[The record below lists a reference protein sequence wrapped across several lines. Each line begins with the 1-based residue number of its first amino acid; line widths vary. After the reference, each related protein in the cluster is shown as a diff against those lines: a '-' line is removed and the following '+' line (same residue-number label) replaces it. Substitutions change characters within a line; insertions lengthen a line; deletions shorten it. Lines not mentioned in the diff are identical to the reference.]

1 MDANARWTMAVT
13 NTGENCDMLLYMDS
27 DDSLVNCRIA
37 VQRASRFRDRKD
49 VKEGLNVSTETLS
62 AT

>member
-1 MDANARWTMAVT
+1 MAVT
-13 NTGENCDMLLYMDS
+13 STGENYDMLLYTDL

-49 VKEGLNVSTETLS
+49 VNEGLNVSTETLS